1 MISIKIL
8 AERIIRILAGGD
20 RNIDDFNI
28 DIREV
33 EMMVSSAANWLI
45 KQNLFQNITQAQH
58 NVDGQYIA
66 TFKSVPVLFDDSMDL
81 AYCVLPAKYISM
93 PHDRGI
99 HQVSKMKDQF
109 NVFIPIRNGAVAV
122 FANSPAGRM
131 ENRIGF
137 YPEGTNIYF
146 TRDISK
152 DVDELLIKLVIAS
165 ATDIATNASF
175 IPPDMEMPIIEK
187 VLQMF
192 GQERPQDKQNNNN
205 PNN

>member
-33 EMMVSSAANWLI
+33 EMMVSSTCNYFVQ
-45 KQNLFQNITQAQH
+45 QNLFQNITQAQH

-66 TFKSVPVLFDDSMDL
+66 TFKDVPVLFDDSTDL
-81 AYCVLPAKYISM
+81 SYAKLPAKYITM

-99 HQVSKMKDQF
+99 HQVSLMKDQF
-109 NVFIPIRNGAVAV
+109 NVFIPIRNGAMAV
-122 FANSPAGRM
+122 FKNSPAGRL
-131 ENRIGF
+131 EGKTGF
-137 YPEGTNIYF
+137 FPEGELIYF
-146 TRDISK
+146 VKDISK
-152 DVDELLIKLVIAS
+152 TTDKLLVKLVIAS
-165 ATDIATNASF
+165 VNDIASDTSF
-175 IPPDMEMPIIEK
+175 IPPNLEIPIIEK
-187 VLQMF
+187 VLGIF
-192 GQERPQDKQNNNN
+192 RYEKPQDKQNNNN

>member
-66 TFKSVPVLFDDSMDL
+66 TFKNVAVLFDDSMDL
-81 AYCVLPAKYISM
+81 AYCALPAKYISM

-165 ATDIATNASF
+165 ASDIATNASF

-187 VLQMF
+187 VLQTF